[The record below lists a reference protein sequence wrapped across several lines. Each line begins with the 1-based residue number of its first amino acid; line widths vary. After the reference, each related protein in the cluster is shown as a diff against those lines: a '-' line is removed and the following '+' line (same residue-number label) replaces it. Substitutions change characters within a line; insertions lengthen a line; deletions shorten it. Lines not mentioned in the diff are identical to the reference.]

1 MKRKIVAVILSA
13 TLAVTILAGCGSTGE
28 TKKAEVPQSE
38 PVVEVVEETKVEPEV
53 VEPVEE
59 VKEEPETPTE
69 TEPTEVATEP
79 ATEEATEEVPEEP
92 EVPTYEEVF
101 ASTDI
106 QDYIVDGMFDIEGY
120 GKSTGAGEVYIIKE
134 EFLYLYDNTWFVE
147 VSSDLENADKA
158 FISIG
163 KWDTTQ
169 SDRWNINTFSYVF
182 EFGEPIGTSGN
193 EFNYNVSKQALAY
206 LPLVITQ
213 MKNLPKTDEA
223 PMVEGTEFKPC
234 QYDDPFVQ
242 N

>member
-1 MKRKIVAVILSA
+1 MRKRTVAIILSA
-13 TLAVTILAGCGSTGE
+13 MLALTALAGCGSSGE
-28 TKKAEVPQSE
+28 TKQAEVPQSE
-38 PVVEVVEETKVEPEV
+38 PVIEVVEETKVEPEV
-53 VEPVEE
+53 TEPVEE
-59 VKEEPETPTE
+59 VKEEPEAPTE
-69 TEPTEVATEP
+69 AEPTEVV
-79 ATEEATEEVPEEP
+79 TEEVTEAVEEVPEEP
-92 EVPTYEEVF
+92 AVPTYEEVF
-101 ASTDI
+101 QSTDI

-163 KWDTTQ
+163 KWDTAQ
-169 SDRWNINTFSYVF
+169 ADRWNINTFSYVF

-193 EFNYNVSKQALAY
+193 EFKYNVSKQALAY

-213 MKNLPKTDEA
+213 MKSLPKTDEA
-223 PMVEGTEFKPC
+223 PNVTGTEFKPC